1 MKTLR
6 SDGFAALEAILV
18 VVVLVVLGGAGY
30 EIVKI
35 REHIKTPQQTATTT
49 SNSSTSSTG
58 NSSSAT
64 QSTGVTVPP
73 APKVT
78 TSSDLNSALNTLN
91 SVNLDA
97 GSSDSSQLNSQAGA
111 F

>member
-35 REHIKTPQQTATTT
+35 REHIKRLNKQLRQRQIPQLHQPVTPRRQP
-49 SNSSTSSTG
+49 NPL
-58 NSSSAT
+58 
-64 QSTGVTVPP
+64 VLPFRLLR
-73 APKVT
+73 K
-78 TSSDLNSALNTLN
+78 
-91 SVNLDA
+91 
-97 GSSDSSQLNSQAGA
+97 
-111 F
+111 